1 MREAS
6 DFATDL
12 DRNEPCS
19 LTLVRAFAGRSLDV
33 TKTNHLLA
41 AGAVAFAALFGSSQ
55 NLRADDLKS
64 LNGSWQGR
72 GMVNRQDGSKERLRC
87 QASYSNS
94 APTVS
99 MLLTCASDS
108 YKFELQSNFKNDA
121 GKLSG
126 TWSETTRRLQGNIA
140 GNVDGD
146 TVRARVNSDT
156 FSAFLNVRTVGAQ
169 QTVIIDSPGSTIS
182 NVSIS
187 LRKS

>member
-1 MREAS
+1 M
-6 DFATDL
+6 
-12 DRNEPCS
+12 
-19 LTLVRAFAGRSLDV
+19 
-33 TKTNHLLA
+33 KINHLLA
-41 AGAVAFAALFGSSQ
+41 IGAVAISALFNFSQ
-55 NLRADDLKS
+55 DVRASDLKG

-87 QASYSNS
+87 QASYSNAS
-94 APTVS
+94 AAIS

-108 YKFELQSNFKNDA
+108 YKFELQSNFTNDA
-121 GKLSG
+121 GKLYG

-140 GNVDGD
+140 GSVDGD
-146 TVRARVNSDT
+146 TVRARVNSDM

-169 QTVIIDSPGSTIS
+169 QTVTIESPGSTIS

>member
-1 MREAS
+1 
-6 DFATDL
+6 
-12 DRNEPCS
+12 
-19 LTLVRAFAGRSLDV
+19 VI
-33 TKTNHLLA
+33 KINHLIAMA
-41 AGAVAFAALFGSSQ
+41 AIGTSVFFGSFQ
-55 NLRADDLKS
+55 EIRADDLKG
-64 LNGSWQGR
+64 LNGSWAGR
-72 GMVNRQDGSKERLRC
+72 GMVSRLDGSKERLRC
-87 QASYSNS
+87 QASYSNAS
-94 APTVS
+94 AAIN
-99 MLLTCASDS
+99 MMLTCASDS

-156 FSAFLNVRTVGAQ
+156 FSAFLNVRTVGVQ
-169 QTVIIDSPGSTIS
+169 QTVTIESPGSTIS

>member
-1 MREAS
+1 M
-6 DFATDL
+6 
-12 DRNEPCS
+12 
-19 LTLVRAFAGRSLDV
+19 

-41 AGAVAFAALFGSSQ
+41 IAAVAMAALCSFSQ
-55 NLRADDLKS
+55 DLRADELKG

-72 GMVNRQDGSKERLRC
+72 GMVNRLDGSKERLRC

-99 MLLTCASDS
+99 MMLTCASDS

-126 TWSETTRRLQGNIA
+126 TWSESTRRLQGNIA
-140 GNVDGD
+140 GNVEGD

-169 QTVIIDSPGSTIS
+169 QTVVIESPGSTIS

-187 LRKS
+187 LRRS